1 MLALLRLVLPSRKDI
16 IIVTSIVIN
25 GNGKNGASKHY
36 YDGVEKEVVLLS
48 A

>member
-1 MLALLRLVLPSRKDI
+1 MLALLRLVLPSREDI

-36 YDGVEKEVVLLS
+36 DGVEKEVFLLS